1 MKCVEISASACIS
14 DWWGIEGIILT
25 QWRDSVKDINQI
37 SVTFYCLCPIFFS
50 TTSAVTLVRPYD
62 ASFKTFFQRLL
73 YFKLYFFVFWAMH
86 HQHLFRPIPFN
97 THTVLFEYTKFPL
110 ALNCFLIVMSSS
122 SVSLS
127 SGERMNQPS
136 WLPVKDFSRHLR
148 IVFNYSVSHD
158 LHFRR
163 RFTQQWTN
171 CTLRTWEHAHNTVS
185 LTASTC
191 VSKVWVI

>member
-73 YFKLYFFVFWAMH
+73 YFKLYFLYFE
-86 HQHLFRPIPFN
+86 QCTINTYLGQYLS
-97 THTVLFEYTKFPL
+97 THTQYTKFPL
-110 ALNCFLIVMSSS
+110 ALNCFLIVMPSS

-191 VSKVWVI
+191 FSKVWVI